1 VKLLDSVSDHDMCQ
15 IVSESTSL
23 KEVLLR
29 IGYSGTSQINPLKK
43 RMETLGISI
52 NRGKFIKEHE
62 TPDDKVYIKNSSY
75 SHIRERVLKD
85 NYMEYQCSSCGIKA
99 TWNGNPLTLQLD
111 HIDGDCHNNTK
122 ENLRWLCPNCHS
134 QTSNYGNKD
143 GHRSKRRQRTNEKGI
158 CPVCD
163 KLFIKKNRNQICC
176 SNACACKLRTKPVPV
191 EREELM
197 IALKNTKNFEA
208 VGRMYGVTGQGVR
221 KWCKRYNMPTH
232 VDDYK

>member
-1 VKLLDSVSDHDMCQ
+1 MKLLDSVSDHDMCQ